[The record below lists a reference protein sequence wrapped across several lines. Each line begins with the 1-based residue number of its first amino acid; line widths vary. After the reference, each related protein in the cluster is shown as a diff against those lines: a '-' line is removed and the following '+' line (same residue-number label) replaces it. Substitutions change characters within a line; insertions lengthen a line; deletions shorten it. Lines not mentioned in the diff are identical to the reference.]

1 MANEIYDVTW
11 WGDAPNTARSLENS
25 YENALILGGQLE
37 MQKRIESESGTQEN
51 TICASNK
58 LHNTA
63 NI

>member
-37 MQKRIESESGTQEN
+37 M
-51 TICASNK
+51 
-58 LHNTA
+58 
-63 NI
+63 